1 MTVYEV
7 KISNIWDE
15 ETDCFTGHSLCEAHD
30 KSKAYIEETLI
41 RLKKELSKDDTVDT
55 RIIDEENDIIVSED
69 EFDSHF
75 YFSLD

>member
-15 ETDCFTGHSLCEAHD
+15 EVECFTGHSYQEAHQN
-30 KSKAYIEETLI
+30 SKPYIEETLT
-41 RLKKELSKDDTVDT
+41 RLKKQYQDDEDVDAHL
-55 RIIDEENDIIVSED
+55 IDEENDIIVSED

-75 YFSLD
+75 YFSLA